1 MKGVSLLLSLIWC
14 PTSLHSLYSSNTTVF
29 LFFGQISLALASGP
43 LCVLFICLEYSSS
56 CSSLVPAHY
65 LVSALVKLSP
75 ILPPSLKYSL
85 TWVLF
90 LSFPQKLM
98 SVYDYLISSLSL
110 SFIHFLSSSS
120 VKFVRV
126 YMCILITWYY
136 LPLNHYLAY
145 SRHLIHFY
153 EMNEGTIG
161 WMDEK
166 KGIKESV

>member
-1 MKGVSLLLSLIWC
+1 MSLI
-14 PTSLHSLYSSNTTVF
+14 F
-29 LFFGQISLALASGP
+29 IISP
-43 LCVLFICLEYSSS
+43 EVN
-56 CSSLVPAHY
+56 
-65 LVSALVKLSP
+65 
-75 ILPPSLKYSL
+75 
-85 TWVLF
+85 
-90 LSFPQKLM
+90 
-98 SVYDYLISSLSL
+98 VYDYLISSLSL

-161 WMDEK
+161 
-166 KGIKESV
+166 